1 VSNWQQFSSR
11 FRSKPLG
18 KQPAIPKNRV
28 VWQVIGSDKRQKGRW
43 MAEFALQFFDE
54 QDMVGRPGCQGV
66 GVNCRANPGII
77 SRGAG
82 YLNKVVAVGGLPLFF
97 SQIEGNSADLETFVP
112 LKYFKPMHYLLLSG
126 LLLPSLL
133 FGQVLHVGPGQPYAN
148 LTQAVNVV
156 QPGDTILMHSGTYAG
171 GLFFNNLK
179 GTAAQWITI
188 KNAPGALPVING
200 GNNAIQLTDPAYLR
214 LSGLIFQ
221 QQTGNGFNTDDGGT
235 YETPAHHVV
244 FDNCIFRDISA
255 TGNNDLLKL
264 SGLDSFEIRNCQ
276 FINGAAGGSGVDMVG
291 CHYGVIENNYFENL
305 GSNSIQAKGGT
316 AWIRIQGNFFKNGG
330 QRTLNLGG
338 STGLAFFRPDTVR
351 YEAAHLQ
358 VFSNIF
364 VGSWAPIAYVG
375 CVDVQVV
382 NNTFYKPENWVIR
395 ILQET
400 VDPDR
405 FLECGDNSFVNN
417 IIYLGHTLNTTT
429 NIGPNT
435 RPQTFLFSN
444 NLWYNNAS
452 SNWNGPFLPTPD
464 LNQILN
470 QNPLLADPD
479 TGDFSL
485 MPGSPAIGTGLALM
499 QPTLDFNGKMFLLP
513 RSRGAIESGLVGLPD
528 VTEAAEILVSPNPF
542 EAELTLKW
550 ADEWMVS
557 GLQIELYDMQ
567 GKAVYTTRSNT
578 GSLRLPRLPSGPYVL
593 LVRELGGGRVWSRM
607 LQRR

>member
-1 VSNWQQFSSR
+1 
-11 FRSKPLG
+11 
-18 KQPAIPKNRV
+18 
-28 VWQVIGSDKRQKGRW
+28 
-43 MAEFALQFFDE
+43 
-54 QDMVGRPGCQGV
+54 
-66 GVNCRANPGII
+66 
-77 SRGAG
+77 
-82 YLNKVVAVGGLPLFF
+82 
-97 SQIEGNSADLETFVP
+97 
-112 LKYFKPMHYLLLSG
+112 MHYILLFC
-126 LLLPSLL
+126 LLFPSLL

-156 QPGDTILMHSGTYAG
+156 QPGDTIMMHAGTYAG

-179 GTAAQWITI
+179 GTPAQWITI
-188 KNAPGALPVING
+188 KNAPGEQPVLNG

-214 LSGLIFQ
+214 ISGLIFQ
-221 QQTGNGFNTDDGGT
+221 HQTANGFNTDDGGT
-235 YETPAHHVV
+235 YATPAHHVV

-276 FINGAAGGSGVDMVG
+276 FINGSPGGSGVDMVG

-338 STGLAFFRPDTVR
+338 STGLPFFRPDTAK

-358 VFSNIF
+358 VFSNII

-375 CVDVQVV
+375 AVQVEVV
-382 NNTFYKPENWVIR
+382 NNTIYKPENWVIR
-395 ILQET
+395 ILQES

-435 RPQTFLFSN
+435 RPQSFLFSH
-444 NLWYNNAS
+444 NLWYNS
-452 SNWNGPFLPTPD
+452 TSPNWNGPFLPTPD

-470 QNPLLADPD
+470 ENPLLSDPD
-479 TGDFSL
+479 MGDFTPL
-485 MPGSPAIGTGLALM
+485 PGSPAIGTGLAVM
-499 QPTLDFNGKMFLLP
+499 KPTLDFNGKMFLIP
-513 RSRGAIESGLVGLPD
+513 RSRGAVESGLVGASTVAD
-528 VTEAAEILVSPNPF
+528 AGEMLVSPNPF
-542 EAELTLKW
+542 EEELSLHW
-550 ADEWMVS
+550 PEERIIGV
-557 GLQIELYDMQ
+557 LQIKFYDMQ
-567 GKAVYTTRSNT
+567 GRLVCTRHNYS
-578 GSLRLPRLPSGPYVL
+578 GLQRLPKLPSGQYL
-593 LVRELGGGRVWSRM
+593 LHVRELGTGGVWSK
-607 LQRR
+607 LVVRR